1 MVIAYHSTFTTYGFW
16 LSNDSRGSWSDF
28 VRSFDLYLTG
38 LQPRRTKPVRSRGAR
53 STGTNATVRVRR

>member
-1 MVIAYHSTFTTYGFW
+1 MVLAYHCTFTAYGFW

-38 LQPRRTKPVRSRGAR
+38 AATKTVETHSRAK
-53 STGTNATVRVRR
+53 